1 MQQEEFHM
9 TNQNNGRRVA
19 IIAGLRTPF
28 AKQGTA
34 FKDLTALDLGQM
46 VCAELL
52 ERTEIDPAEIDQVV
66 YGQVIPS
73 IHAPNIAR
81 EIGLGIGL
89 PRDIEAY
96 SVSRACATSYQ
107 STVNVA
113 QAIQAGVIDCG
124 LAGGAESASILPV
137 PIQQPLQKALL
148 QASQAKSVTAQVA
161 AFSDV
166 RPSDLLPRTPDI
178 AEPSTGET
186 MGEAAER
193 MAKLND
199 IPRQAQDKFA
209 HRSHTLAE
217 KAWSA
222 GKFDDEVMPVH
233 IPPNYEETIHKD
245 NLVRPDSEL
254 EKYSKLPP
262 VFDRKHGS
270 VTAGNSSPLTDGASA
285 LLLMAEEKAKAM
297 GLPILGVIRSYAFTA
312 VDPADQ
318 LLIGPV
324 YAMPIA
330 LEHAGM
336 ALADMDLVDQ
346 HEAFAAQVLSVIQ
359 KVESRQF
366 AQEKLNQDEPVGEID
381 MDTFNVNGGSIAV
394 GHPFAATGARQIT
407 QTLRE
412 LQRRGGGVALCS
424 ACAAGGLAAAM
435 VLETV

>member
-1 MQQEEFHM
+1 MS
-9 TNQNNGRRVA
+9 TKLNGRRVA
-19 IIAGLRTPF
+19 IVAGLRTPF

-34 FKDLTALDLGQM
+34 FKDLTALDLGQL

-52 ERTEIDPAEIDQVV
+52 ERTEIDPEEIDQVV

-81 EIGLGIGL
+81 EIVLGIGL
-89 PRDIEAY
+89 PHDIEAY

-148 QASQAKSVTAQVA
+148 QASKAKSVTAQVA
-161 AFSDV
+161 AFSNI

-199 IPRQAQDKFA
+199 IPRQAQDEYA
-209 HRSHTLAE
+209 HRSHSLAE
-217 KAWSA
+217 KAWSE

-233 IPPNYEETIHKD
+233 IPPEYRETIHKD

-254 EKYSKLPP
+254 EKYAKLPP

-285 LLLMAEEKAKAM
+285 LLLMAEEKAKAL

-324 YAMPIA
+324 YVMPIA
-330 LEHAGM
+330 LERAGM
-336 ALADMDLVDQ
+336 TLADIDLVDQ

-359 KVESRQF
+359 KVESREF
-366 AQEKLNQDEPVGEID
+366 AQEKLNQDEPVGEIN
-381 MDTFNVNGGSIAV
+381 MDTFNINGGSIAV

-435 VLETV
+435 ILETV

>member
-1 MQQEEFHM
+1 M
-9 TNQNNGRRVA
+9 TDQNNGRRVA
-19 IIAGLRTPF
+19 IVAGLRTPF

-34 FKDLTALDLGQM
+34 FKDLTALDLGQL

-52 ERTEIDPAEIDQVV
+52 ERTEIDPEEIDQVV

-81 EIGLGIGL
+81 EIVLGIGL
-89 PRDIEAY
+89 PHDIEAY

-148 QASQAKSVTAQVA
+148 QASQAKSVTKQVA

-193 MAKLND
+193 MAKLNG
-199 IPRQAQDKFA
+199 IPRQAQDEFA

-222 GKFDDEVMPVH
+222 GKFDDEVMPIH

-245 NLVRPDSEL
+245 NLVRPDSAL
-254 EKYSKLPP
+254 EKYAKLPP
-262 VFDRKHGS
+262 VFDKKHGS

-285 LLLMAEEKAKAM
+285 LLLMAEEKAKAL

-330 LEHAGM
+330 LERAGM
-336 ALADMDLVDQ
+336 TLADMDLVDQ

-359 KVESRQF
+359 KVESPEF
-366 AQEKLNQDEPVGEID
+366 AREKLNQDEPVGEIE

-407 QTLRE
+407 QTVRE

>member
-1 MQQEEFHM
+1 MSKQV
-9 TNQNNGRRVA
+9 NGRRVA

-34 FKDLTALDLGQM
+34 FKDLTALELGQL

-52 ERTEIDPAEIDQVV
+52 ERVTLEPEEIEQVV

-73 IHAPNIAR
+73 VFAPNIAR
-81 EIGLGIGL
+81 EIVLGIGL
-89 PRDIEAY
+89 PHQIEAY

-113 QAIQAGVIDCG
+113 QAIQTGVIDCG
-124 LAGGAESASILPV
+124 LAGGAESASILPI
-137 PIQQPLQKALL
+137 PIQRPLQKALL
-148 QASQAKSVTAQVA
+148 QASKARSVAGRLA
-161 AFSDV
+161 AFAEV
-166 RPSDLLPRTPDI
+166 RPADLLPRTPDI

-193 MAKLND
+193 MAKENR
-199 IPRQAQDKFA
+199 IPRHAQDEFA
-209 HRSHTLAE
+209 HRSHTLAA
-217 KAWSA
+217 KAWSE
-222 GKFDDEVMPVH
+222 GKFDDEVMAVH
-233 IPPNYEETIHKD
+233 IPPHYEQTLLKD
-245 NLVRPDSEL
+245 NLVRADSEL
-254 EKYSKLPP
+254 EKYAELPP
-262 VFDRKHGS
+262 VFDKKYGS

-285 LLLMAEEKAKAM
+285 LLLMAEEKARAL
-297 GLPILGVIRSYAFTA
+297 GLPILGVIRSYGFTA

-324 YAMPIA
+324 YAMPLA
-330 LEHAGM
+330 LERAGM
-336 ALADMDLVDQ
+336 TLSDMDLVDQ

-359 KVESRQF
+359 KVESAQF
-366 AQEKLNQDEPVGEID
+366 ARDKLNRNEPVGKIE
-381 MDTFNVNGGSIAV
+381 MDRFNVNGGSIAM

-407 QTLRE
+407 QTLHE

-424 ACAAGGLAAAM
+424 ACAAGGLAAAI